1 MFAAAFFVF
10 AVKWRGGVDMKT
22 MENVALTKPEKQ
34 IIELVRSLDYGEL
47 RILIKDKRPIRA
59 EEIKRSIQ
67 LTDEKN

>member
-1 MFAAAFFVF
+1 
-10 AVKWRGGVDMKT
+10 MKT
-22 MENVALTKPEKQ
+22 TENVALTKPEKQ

-67 LTDEKN
+67 LPDDKN